1 MEIKLLRKEKKTC
14 YSAQDNVSI
23 NNLLSKIIEEKFYKK
38 DYNEVTKLLLTKPIN
53 YEEIISVLNIII
65 DNKIFE

>member
-1 MEIKLLRKEKKTC
+1 L
-14 YSAQDNVSI
+14 I
-23 NNLLSKIIEEKFYKK
+23 NYLLSNIIEEKFYKK